1 MHCIHI
7 SSSNVHLD
15 AIHLWM
21 ICTMHFLLVNNSAC
35 TLEKEG
41 KNKADCGEGMIEV
54 WGFKEVD
61 LTANVS

>member
-1 MHCIHI
+1 
-7 SSSNVHLD
+7 
-15 AIHLWM
+15 M